1 MRLSN
6 LTCPSYFNYGKGKDL
21 QQATYICWPM
31 KFSSRKTLQENSRI
45 LCLIPYFTR
54 WIFFVKNIIGAISV
68 FSSGWHSLT
77 TGEVKSAQS
86 KLKNQFWKFFQ
97 HSKWAPHHCWAL
109 DHTSYLSIL
118 VHRRIIEVYKK
129 YTKFGQ
135 HFAFAMLKSTPARK
149 KYTTAGCGS
158 CDKYELCSRLIYEAV
173 SDQGP
178 VWVQSEDK
186 IPRASK

>member
-1 MRLSN
+1 MLENYCFCDICNCVWDGGFLTRFVQYIQVASTMRLSN

-129 YTKFGQ
+129 YTKK
-135 HFAFAMLKSTPARK
+135 LS
-149 KYTTAGCGS
+149 
-158 CDKYELCSRLIYEAV
+158 ELAT
-173 SDQGP
+173 
-178 VWVQSEDK
+178 K
-186 IPRASK
+186 